1 MAASANPTGNNQK
14 ALSNQKVTAPP
25 TIANGISLIS
35 NSSEANTSALVAGLA
50 DTQAALRHNP
60 GISINWTP
68 DEQSILE
75 DLLAK
80 YASDSTIVRYAK
92 IAMRLK
98 DKTVRDVALRC
109 RWMTKKEN
117 GKRRKEDHIS
127 TRKSKDRRVV
137 MSQEAGEQP
146 DNKLR
151 YFRMVLGVFFQVLAY
166 CCLSSVQVD
175 KDVVSQ
181 ERSTDSL
188 AKSTSVLTARP
199 NGPSY
204 VSPITQMDNDDGIP
218 YKAFWG
224 ATGEL
229 LDQNAQIFNQISA
242 NFSAFQTLL
251 LVRNTINVVIA
262 ININVISVKI
272 RKANDPSTSGSE
284 ANDATKLN
292 ELPEVMEQ
300 MPPLPEKINEEKANE
315 ILPPSSLQMKS

>member
-1 MAASANPTGNNQK
+1 MAASANPTGNNQEG
-14 ALSNQKVTAPP
+14 LSNQKVTAPP

-35 NSSEANTSALVAGLA
+35 NSSEANTLALAAGLA

-127 TRKSKDRRVV
+127 TRKSKDRR
-137 MSQEAGEQP
+137 
-146 DNKLR
+146 
-151 YFRMVLGVFFQVLAY
+151 
-166 CCLSSVQVD
+166 
-175 KDVVSQ
+175 

-199 NGPSY
+199 NGPSH
-204 VSPITQMDNDDGIP
+204 VPPITQMDNDDGIP

-242 NFSAFQTLL
+242 NFSAFQIHDNIDLL
-251 LVRNTINVVIA
+251 CKARDNIFTILN
-262 ININVISVKI
+262 
-272 RKANDPSTSGSE
+272 E
-284 ANDATKLN
+284 LN

-300 MPPLPEKINEEKANE
+300 MPPLPDKINEEKANE

>member
-1 MAASANPTGNNQK
+1 MAASANPTGNNQEG
-14 ALSNQKVTAPP
+14 LSNQKVTAPP

-35 NSSEANTSALVAGLA
+35 NSSEANTSARAAGLA

-60 GISINWTP
+60 GISKNWTP

-127 TRKSKDRRVV
+127 TRKSKDRRIF
-137 MSQEAGEQP
+137 P
-146 DNKLR
+146 DGIRRFLPGSSLLLFKLR
-151 YFRMVLGVFFQVLAY
+151 FASKFLDTLLDFFI
-166 CCLSSVQVD
+166 VQVD
-175 KDVVSQ
+175 KDIVSQ

-204 VSPITQMDNDDGIP
+204 VPPITQMDNDDGIP
-218 YKAFWG
+218 YEAFWG

-242 NFSAFQTLL
+242 NFSAFQVKHTVHVYICPALF
-251 LVRNTINVVIA
+251 
-262 ININVISVKI
+262 SVDI
-272 RKANDPSTSGSE
+272 F
-284 ANDATKLN
+284 
-292 ELPEVMEQ
+292 
-300 MPPLPEKINEEKANE
+300 
-315 ILPPSSLQMKS
+315 